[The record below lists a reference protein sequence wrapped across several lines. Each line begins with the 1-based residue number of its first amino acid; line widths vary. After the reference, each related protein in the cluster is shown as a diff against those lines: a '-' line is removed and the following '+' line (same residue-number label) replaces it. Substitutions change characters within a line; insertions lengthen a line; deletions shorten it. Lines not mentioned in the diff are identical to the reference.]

1 MLLERFIN
9 ILIIDEDP
17 ISREGLA
24 TILRGNGNNVLIAE
38 SSREAL
44 PIISN
49 KEIGILLINIDSEG
63 DEGMDMLRQLKDE
76 SLSASTYKIIVTKG
90 SSSATNLVRGLKNGA
105 VDYLTTPFNPNIVK
119 AKIEVFK
126 SLYFKDQRIGQLL
139 SNIFPSQIIEDFNT
153 YGKVSPKRI
162 QNGVVLFTDFV
173 EFSAYAKDMEPFE
186 LLRRLESHFTMFDQ
200 ISKRYAIEKI
210 KTIGDSYMALAGVNE
225 SQEHPA
231 IRACMAAL
239 EMQQYIASASAVNE
253 GLGKKGW
260 KVRIGIH
267 MGPLVAGIIGT
278 SKYSYDVWGD
288 TVNIAARAEQV
299 SEAGVITITESIAK
313 EISNYFEVT
322 PLGDIPIHK
331 RGGTLPMYQLDGLR
345 PPFSMDQTNKKANA
359 RLRTLCG
366 LDPVDFD
373 HMRSNIIDHLKAT
386 LPDEYGYHDI
396 EHTLM
401 VEKAVMR
408 IAKLEGITDVE
419 RVVLRTAALYHDS
432 GFLFQYE
439 NNEQF
444 AVELAKIH
452 LPQFGYS
459 DELIARVCELI
470 LSTRR
475 GYEPQNLLEQIMR
488 DADHDY
494 LGRADYK
501 LIARKLRDELI
512 SQGIEM
518 DELTWNQ
525 FQLNYL
531 ENIHRY
537 YTVTANNLRT
547 MGKMNRILELKQ
559 NISKLTDESL
569 HKERG

>member
-17 ISREGLA
+17 ITREGLA
-24 TILRGNGNNVLIAE
+24 TILRGNGNNVLTVDDTTEAISIIAT
-38 SSREAL
+38 
-44 PIISN
+44 

-63 DEGMDMLRQLKDE
+63 EEGMNMLRQLKDE

-90 SSSATNLVRGLKNGA
+90 SSSATDLVRGLKNGA

-126 SLYFKDQRIGQLL
+126 TLYFKDQRIGQLL
-139 SNIFPSQIIEDFNT
+139 NNIFPSQIIEDFNT
-153 YGKVSPKRI
+153 FGKVSPKRI

-186 LLRRLESHFTMFDQ
+186 LLRRLEAHFTMFDQ
-200 ISKRYAIEKI
+200 IAKRYAIEKI

-225 SQEHPA
+225 NKAHPA

-239 EMQQYIASASAVNE
+239 EMQQYITSASAVNE
-253 GLGKKGW
+253 GLGKNGW
-260 KVRIGIH
+260 KIRIGIH

-299 SEAGVITITESIAK
+299 SESGVITITETIAR
-313 EISNYFEVT
+313 EICNYFDVT

-331 RGGTLPMYQLDGLR
+331 RGGTIPMFQLDGLR
-345 PPFSMDQTNKKANA
+345 APFSIDQSRKKANA
-359 RLRTLCG
+359 RLRTLCE

-396 EHTLM
+396 DHTLM
-401 VEKAVMR
+401 VEKAAMR
-408 IAKLEGITDVE
+408 IAKLEGVSKVD
-419 RVVLRTAALYHDS
+419 RLLLRTAALYHDS
-432 GFLFQYE
+432 GFLFQYH
-439 NNEQF
+439 NNEKF
-444 AVELAKIH
+444 AVELAQTH
-452 LPQFGYS
+452 LPIYGYS
-459 DELIARVCELI
+459 DELIEQVAQLI
-470 LSTRR
+470 LCTAS
-475 GYEPQNLLEQIMR
+475 GHEPSNLLEQIMR

-501 LIARKLRDELI
+501 LIARKLREELRV
-512 SQGIEM
+512 QGMEM
-518 DELTWNQ
+518 DELEWNE

-531 ENIHRY
+531 ENVHKY
-537 YTVTANNLRT
+537 YTITASNLRS
-547 MGKMNRILELKQ
+547 MGKINRILELKQ
-559 NISKLTDESL
+559 NISKIKNESI
-569 HKERG
+569 H